1 MIKLTREACPNPTA
15 LLTNYKNKENKE
27 ALKRSSFDK
36 CIYCE
41 SKISHIEYGDV
52 EHIKPKGAY
61 PATKFTWTNL
71 GFACEICNR
80 KYKHEKY
87 DATTPYINPFDENP
101 SEHII
106 ANGAFLFQ
114 NQGSERGEL
123 TIIDIGLNRPEIIE
137 KRQARID
144 DINNVIKACFR
155 TTNSSLRQNALNAL
169 KLEANDDKEYS
180 LVIKALLN
188 NQGIV

>member
-1 MIKLTREACPNPTA
+1 MIKLTRKNCPNPTA
-15 LLTNYKNKENKE
+15 LVTDYKNKENKT
-27 ALKRSSFDK
+27 ALKESSFDK

-52 EHIKPKGAY
+52 EHIKPKGKY
-61 PATKFTWTNL
+61 PQLKFTWTNL

-80 KYKHEKY
+80 QYKHEKY
-87 DATTPYINPFDENP
+87 DEATPYINPFNDDP
-101 SEHII
+101 SAHII

-123 TIIDIGLNRPEIIE
+123 TIIDIGLNRSGLIE
-137 KRQARID
+137 KRQERIN
-144 DINNVIKACFR
+144 DINNTIKACFR
-155 TTNSSLRQNALNAL
+155 TQNPTLRQNALDAL
-169 KLEANDDKEYS
+169 KVEANSDKEYS
-180 LVIKALLN
+180 FTVKALLN

>member
-1 MIKLTREACPNPTA
+1 MIKLTREVCPNPTA
-15 LLTNYKNKENKE
+15 LLINYKNKENKE

-52 EHIKPKGAY
+52 EHIKPKGKY
-61 PATKFTWTNL
+61 PSAKFEWSNL

-87 DATTPYINPFDENP
+87 DDTTPYINPFNDNP
-101 SEHII
+101 SDHII
-106 ANGAFLFQ
+106 ANGSLLFQ
-114 NQGSERGEL
+114 KLGSERGEL
-123 TIIDIGLNRPEIIE
+123 TIIDIGLNRTELIE
-137 KRQARID
+137 KRQAKID
-144 DINNVIKACFR
+144 DINNAIKMCFR
-155 TTNSSLRQNALNAL
+155 TTNPNLKQNALHAL
-169 KLEANDDKEYS
+169 KIEANEDKEYS
-180 LVIKALLN
+180 LVIKTLFE

>member
-1 MIKLTREACPNPTA
+1 MIKLTRKHCPNPTA
-15 LLTNYKNKENKE
+15 LVADYKNKENKT
-27 ALKRSSFDK
+27 ALKESSFDK

-52 EHIKPKGAY
+52 EHIKPKGKY
-61 PATKFTWTNL
+61 PQLKFTWTNL

-87 DATTPYINPFDENP
+87 DEATPYINPFDEDP

-123 TIIDIGLNRPEIIE
+123 TIIDIGLNRSGLIE
-137 KRQARID
+137 KRQERIN
-144 DINNVIKACFR
+144 DINNTIKACFR
-155 TTNSSLRQNALNAL
+155 TQNPTLRQNALDAL
-169 KLEANDDKEYS
+169 KVEANSDKEYS
-180 LVIKALLN
+180 FTVKALLN